1 MIVISLTG
9 TANTGLFGN
18 SEHVIA
24 VKVHVGQLAEIHF
37 KKVIQN
43 PYDVLAAGYQ
53 RYTEIHIFM

>member
-9 TANTGLFGN
+9 TANTDLFGN

-24 VKVHVGQLAEIHF
+24 VKVHVGSLAEIHF

-43 PYDVLAAGYQ
+43 PYDVLQLIIKDKSQYG
-53 RYTEIHIFM
+53 

>member
-9 TANTGLFGN
+9 TTNTGLFGN

-24 VKVHVGQLAEIHF
+24 VNVHVGPLAEIDF

-43 PYDVLAAGYQ
+43 PYDVLAADYQ